1 VELDYSSQH
10 PQLGQSD
17 TPFLGEELG
26 QPVKRLEKNDAKELL
41 RPGIELA
48 IAHKDVGAIAGIAPT
63 EDSVIQFAIAL

>member
-1 VELDYSSQH
+1 
-10 PQLGQSD
+10 
-17 TPFLGEELG
+17 
-26 QPVKRLEKNDAKELL
+26 VKRLEKNDAKELL